1 MLLLH
6 SQDSQ
11 PPAQNPWL
19 RASGGMG
26 MASMPL
32 RTASTNNNDTCTRV
46 CLVIRTSAGITHVK
60 KLKPYRPRPGRYYR
74 SCFRGGELP
83 LQKKKT
89 GKGRGG
95 RRRRIRRRVK
105 EEEKEEP

>member
-1 MLLLH
+1 
-6 SQDSQ
+6 
-11 PPAQNPWL
+11 
-19 RASGGMG
+19 MG

-83 LQKKKT
+83 LQKNKGE
-89 GKGRGG
+89 GKGGREKEDKEESEGG
-95 RRRRIRRRVK
+95 GEGGTMRTGRIRK
-105 EEEKEEP
+105 KG